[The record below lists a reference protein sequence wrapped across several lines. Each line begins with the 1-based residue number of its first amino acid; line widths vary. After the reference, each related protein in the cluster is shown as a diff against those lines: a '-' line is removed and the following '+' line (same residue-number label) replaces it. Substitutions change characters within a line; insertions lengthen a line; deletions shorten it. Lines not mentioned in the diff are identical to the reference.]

1 MVERIQR
8 GRRARRGVTLVEVLI
23 VIAII
28 ALVSSGVALAAFA
41 HVDKTKEKMAKESA
55 RTLRAAVKT
64 WWLENDNAT
73 CPTVAELVRDRALD
87 RDNSPN
93 DPWGQPWHFECINQD
108 VTITSS
114 GVDRALGTAD
124 DIRVP
129 PT

>member
-23 VIAII
+23 VVAII

-41 HVDKTKEKMAKESA
+41 HVGVTKEKMAKTSA

-64 WWLENDNAT
+64 WWLDNDTAE
-73 CPTVAELVRDRALD
+73 CPTVAELVRDHALD

-93 DPWGQPWHFECINQD
+93 DPWGQPWQLECANRD

-114 GVDRALGTAD
+114 GSDRALGTAD